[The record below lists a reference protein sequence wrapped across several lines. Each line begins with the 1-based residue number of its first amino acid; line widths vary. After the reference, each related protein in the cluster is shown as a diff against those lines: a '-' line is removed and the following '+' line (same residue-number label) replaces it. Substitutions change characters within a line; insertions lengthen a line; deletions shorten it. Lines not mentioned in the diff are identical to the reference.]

1 MLNSKAVYYLWIII
15 SIQNVNLSQ
24 GEHRITNQETIQ
36 PVNDKFPLMMW
47 FNCHDTAAFNPMLS
61 NNKPIQP
68 GTLMVNDYV
77 LLVTRGRGGRGTH
90 NQIYPGKVHRENMD
104 TKHHQATHGNH
115 SLYHSEDRRQIRK
128 NIFHTCL
135 FSPTSRNSVS
145 CLHVWQKWFLQL
157 EYIGIC
163 VDVISQHIW
172 GLFERK
178 EWIWIQIILNV
189 TQKIKPLWMWFWSSS
204 VKISSCF
211 RLFFFIFL

>member
-1 MLNSKAVYYLWIII
+1 MTSFPSWCDLIVMTLQLLIQCCPII
-15 SIQNVNLSQ
+15 
-24 GEHRITNQETIQ
+24 
-36 PVNDKFPLMMW
+36 
-47 FNCHDTAAFNPMLS
+47 NPFSL
-61 NNKPIQP
+61 

-145 CLHVWQKWFLQL
+145 CLHVWQKWFLLL

-178 EWIWIQIILNV
+178 GVNLNSNYFECDTKNKITVNVILIEQCWNL
-189 TQKIKPLWMWFWSSS
+189 IL
-204 VKISSCF
+204 
-211 RLFFFIFL
+211 L